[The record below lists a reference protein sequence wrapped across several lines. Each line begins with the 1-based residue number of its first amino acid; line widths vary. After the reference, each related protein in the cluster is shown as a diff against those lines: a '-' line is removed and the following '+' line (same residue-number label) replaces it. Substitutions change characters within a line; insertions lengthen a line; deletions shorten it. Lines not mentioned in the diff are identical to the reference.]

1 MKDSAK
7 ICYPLHLSIAA
18 AMREASSRF
27 DSASLNGKM
36 RTAGAPIGRDE
47 L

>member
-18 AMREASSRF
+18 AMREARSRL

-36 RTAGAPIGRDE
+36 GTVGAPKGRDG